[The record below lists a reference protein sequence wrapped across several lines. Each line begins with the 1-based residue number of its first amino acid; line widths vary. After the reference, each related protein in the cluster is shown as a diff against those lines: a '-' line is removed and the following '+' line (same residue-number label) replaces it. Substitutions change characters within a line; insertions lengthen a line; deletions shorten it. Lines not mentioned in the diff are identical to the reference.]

1 MTINTRKQAM
11 AEARGTTH
19 NGKGFCQ
26 QVTRGWYDA
35 PSAGDQDHD
44 GDADAKDGW
53 LSEPLHA
60 RHPGD
65 RTPPAGVP
73 LYFEKDGGRGF
84 GHRCISW
91 DDKGLTRSTDMDDGH
106 YAPTVTGFATI
117 SEIERAMGVRYV
129 GWSETIDGYT
139 IPAEPEAPAKVA
151 PPKPAKKSYVSQFKA
166 GGPRFDVR
174 LLDRAVLNGRVGTV
188 KESRDRID
196 KAVRSLPDDTHNTL
210 VEQFKTFY
218 NVHRILR
225 MGLLTRAVQNGRHG
239 KVQHARDEIRD
250 AIHDLPEH

>member
-19 NGKGFCQ
+19 NGKGWCQ
-26 QVTRGWYDA
+26 QVTRGWFNA

-60 RHPGD
+60 RHVGD
-65 RTPPAGVP
+65 RTPPPGVP
-73 LYFEKDGGRGF
+73 LYFEKDGGKGF

-91 DDKGLTRSTDMDDGH
+91 DNKGLTRSTDMDDGK

-117 SEIERAMGVRYV
+117 SEIERAMGVKYV

-139 IPAEPEAPAKVA
+139 IPAEPL
-151 PPKPAKKSYVSQFKA
+151 PPKPVLPVKPRRSLVTQFKE
-166 GGPRFDVR
+166 GGPPRYDVR
-174 LLDRAVLNGRVGTV
+174 LLDRAVMNGRTGTV
-188 KESRDRID
+188 KTSRDRID
-196 KAVRSLPDDTHNTL
+196 KAVRSLPMDDHNTL
-210 VEQFKTFY
+210 VEQFRTYY

-225 MGLLTRAVQNGRHG
+225 MGLLTRAVQNGRTG
-239 KVQHARDEIRD
+239 KVKAARDEIRD

>member
-1 MTINTRKQAM
+1 MTINTRNQAK

-19 NGKGFCQ
+19 NEKGFCQ
-26 QVTRGWYDA
+26 QVTRGWFNA
-35 PSAGDQDHD
+35 PSAGDRDGD

-73 LYFEKDGGRGF
+73 LYFEKDGGKGF

-91 DDKGLTRSTDMDDGH
+91 DDKGLARSTDMNDGK

-117 SEIERAMGVRYV
+117 SEIERAMGVKYV
-129 GWSETIDGYT
+129 GWSETIDGYI
-139 IPAEPEAPAKVA
+139 IPAEPEAPGHVV
-151 PPKPAKKSYVSQFKA
+151 PPKKPRQSLVSQFHTKS
-166 GGPRFDVR
+166 PRKDVR
-174 LLDRAVLNGRVGTV
+174 LLDRAVANGRTGAV
-188 KESRDRID
+188 KDVVQRID
-196 KAVRSLPDDTHNTL
+196 KLVRSLPDDTHNTL
-210 VEQFKTFY
+210 VEQFKTYY

-225 MGLLTRAVQNGRHG
+225 MGLLTRAVQNGRTG
-239 KVQHARDEIRD
+239 KVKEVRDGLR
-250 AIHDLPEH
+250 AAFNDLPEH